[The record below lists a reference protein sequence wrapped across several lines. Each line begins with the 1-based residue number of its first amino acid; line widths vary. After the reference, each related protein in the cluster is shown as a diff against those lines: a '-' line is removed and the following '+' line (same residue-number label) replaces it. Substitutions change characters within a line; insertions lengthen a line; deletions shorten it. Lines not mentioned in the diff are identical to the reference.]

1 MNDYRPLIFRNPR
14 LIPAMLF
21 SAGLGVAGY
30 YGMAWHQMPTLSD
43 AEIEQSTELNL
54 ALDLAQM
61 SADQRPQGQALE
73 ALKLRVRAEVE
84 SDVGRDRQTLQERF
98 AAGLVA
104 MVFGLGQLVFVFLN
118 ERARKTR

>member
-1 MNDYRPLIFRNPR
+1 MKPYRPLLFRNPR

-21 SAGLGVAGY
+21 SAGLCVAGY
-30 YGMAWHQMPTLSD
+30 YGTQWYQAPRLSP

-61 SADQRPQGQALE
+61 PAEQRPQGKALE
-73 ALKLRVRAEVE
+73 ELKTRVRDEVE
-84 SDVGRDRQTLQERF
+84 LDVDQDRKTLQERF

-104 MVFGLGQLVFVFLN
+104 MVFGFGQMVFVFLS
-118 ERARKTR
+118 ERVRRTK